1 MKNKLI
7 ESEIRKMMNFIDYK
21 VGMTITEQNENN
33 YRTSLLNEQSGVKTI
48 KGTTSPEQIVNPKV
62 LTQYGLKANESNFKN
77 FWELD
82 GRPNTVK
89 TFTEVKNLS
98 LFTELTTPPNAT
110 LGDFIKFYVTPIN
123 SVKTFTEVKNLSLF
137 TELTTPPNAT
147 LGDFIK
153 FYVTPINS
161 VNGERVGEDKI
172 YELNGAGSITANIYD
187 KKDDVT
193 YIVSKIIGCQNGLL
207 ALARAMN
214 TDKTNQMPNR
224 VTIEMSA
231 EERES
236 SMISWNPSK
245 VNNTQPV
252 FNAIASLISAYIIT
266 KSKPNFESGD
276 ERFKDFINKN
286 DVEISNEIVKL
297 IKNSDSLFADEKYD
311 RKKLGDIDIQP
322 IQTYL
327 AKLPK
332 LEDYYFTKGKYNDRK
347 YQAIYDNYKDNIV
360 KYLLDEYKKRI
371 KIYLDENFPENSESY
386 MSQVEPKP
394 YLPIGKGLEYHIN
407 GAEAGTPINV
417 SSADKETNQGSYA
430 LGK

>member
-7 ESEIRKMMNFIDYK
+7 ESEIRKMMKFIDYK

-123 SVKTFTEVKNLSLF
+123 SV
-137 TELTTPPNAT
+137 
-147 LGDFIK
+147 
-153 FYVTPINS
+153 
-161 VNGERVGEDKI
+161 NGERVGEDKI

-207 ALARAMN
+207 ALARAMK
-214 TDKTNQMPNR
+214 TDTTDEIPNR

-236 SMISWNPSK
+236 SMISWTPSK
-245 VNNTQPV
+245 VNNTQSV
-252 FNAIASLISAYIIT
+252 FNSIAALISAYIIT
-266 KSKPNFESGD
+266 KSKPNFESD
-276 ERFKDFINKN
+276 YELFKDFINKN

-347 YQAIYDNYKDNIV
+347 YQAIYDNYKDDIV

-386 MSQVEPKP
+386 MSQVEPKT
-394 YLPIGKGLEYHIN
+394 YLPIGRGLNYHIN
-407 GAEAGTPINV
+407 GAKTGTPINV
-417 SSADKETNQGSYA
+417 SSADKETNQGSYE

>member
-21 VGMTITEQNENN
+21 VGMTITEQNDNN
-33 YRTSLLNEQSGVKTI
+33 YRTSLLNEQSGFKTI
-48 KGTTSPEQIVNPKV
+48 KGSTSPEKIVNSKV

-82 GRPNTVK
+82 GRKNTVN
-89 TFTEVKNLS
+89 TFTKVKNLS
-98 LFTELTTPPNAT
+98 LFTELTTPSDAT
-110 LGDFIKFYVTPIN
+110 LGDFIKFYVTPVN
-123 SVKTFTEVKNLSLF
+123 SE
-137 TELTTPPNAT
+137 
-147 LGDFIK
+147 
-153 FYVTPINS
+153 
-161 VNGERVGEDKI
+161 GERVGEDKI
-172 YELNGAGSITANIYD
+172 YELNKSGSINADIFY